1 MSDHTIV
8 VIWVIKSFFV
18 QFLCVFLPPLLNFF
32 CFSCAVSQSCLTLCN
47 PMDCSPPGS
56 SIQGDSPDK
65 STGVGCHTLLQGIFP
80 TQALNPSL
88 PHCRC
93 ILYHVRHQGNPYF
106 SQVFTFS
113 VIDLAHPC
121 MKCSLDI
128 FNFFL
133 RDLCCCCCC
142 CCCFCSVVSS
152 VCFPLYYS

>member
-113 VIDLAHPC
+113 VIDRYQYRFMDRRKGKIFPF
-121 MKCSLDI
+121 KCRVPKNSKEKSESL
-128 FNFFL
+128 
-133 RDLCCCCCC
+133 
-142 CCCFCSVVSS
+142 
-152 VCFPLYYS
+152 PQ